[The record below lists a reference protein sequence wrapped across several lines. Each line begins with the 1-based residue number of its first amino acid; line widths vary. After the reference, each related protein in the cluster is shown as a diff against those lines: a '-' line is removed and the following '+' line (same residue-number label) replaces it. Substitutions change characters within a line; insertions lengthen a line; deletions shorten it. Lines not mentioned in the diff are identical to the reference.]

1 MPHQNVYVQF
11 TFRAQAPKLLGLV
24 TSLDEDNE
32 TSLLLAQPPNWL
44 ALCLNMNARYL
55 VYSAT
60 VYVTFDKA
68 L

>member
-1 MPHQNVYVQF
+1 MN
-11 TFRAQAPKLLGLV
+11 
-24 TSLDEDNE
+24 DNE
-32 TSLLLAQPPNWL
+32 TSLLLAQQSNRL